1 MVKLNSPFG
10 NISLNET
17 TGEIESNVKGF
28 YYLALFT
35 SLNVII
41 SAFCLIYIV
50 LKLTINKFIRDIFS
64 IVAIQNIVCSTTMT
78 ICAVIMICLNERPS
92 WTCQGLVIAN
102 FVLLRT
108 QSVMIPLISVL
119 RYAMA
124 SKAMSS
130 KMIQKKYL
138 TFVII
143 FSILFPYF
151 NACINLMLNGGYSKL
166 TYLCMEVPLNDYE
179 IPKLPFIFN
188 ATLYLL
194 LLGSGIFFDYQM
206 ILFVKNRNQIQPIQ
220 LVPWKIIGS
229 EEKEKDMEVP
239 LRTTIISSFM
249 MLSFFIGFL
258 LYLALDHFWPI
269 PFIVTGYCI
278 IILPLSLFFSVKHT
292 KNKKAKVQRPSLQP
306 PQGPHFHDESSSFHN
321 GISYPLQ
328 FHEDFET
335 IEGIKEAEVP
345 NMLQPHDNFEM
356 IVEDIEGKI
365 LNDRNVIVHT

>member
-1 MVKLNSPFG
+1 MEQLNSPFG
-10 NISLNET
+10 NNSLNET
-17 TGEIESNVKGF
+17 TDGIESNVKGF
-28 YYLALFT
+28 YYLAVFT

-41 SAFCLIYIV
+41 SAFCLIYIA
-50 LKLTINKFIRDIFS
+50 LKLTLNKFIKTIFS
-64 IVAIQNIVCSTTMT
+64 IMAIQNIICSTIMT
-78 ICAVIMICLNERPS
+78 IYAIIMINLNERPY

-102 FVLLRT
+102 FALTRT

-119 RYAMA
+119 RYTMA
-124 SKAMSS
+124 SKARNS
-130 KMIQKKYL
+130 KIIQQRYV
-138 TFVII
+138 TFVLI
-143 FSILFPYF
+143 FCALFPYF
-151 NACINLMLNGGYSKL
+151 NAYLNLMLNGGYSKL
-166 TYLCMEVPLNDYE
+166 TYLCMELPLHDYQM
-179 IPKLPFIFN
+179 PKLPFIIN
-188 ATLYLL
+188 GTLYVL
-194 LLGSGIFFDYQM
+194 LLGSAIFNDYQM
-206 ILFVKNRNQIQPIQ
+206 ILFVKKRNQIQPIQ
-220 LVPWKIIGS
+220 LVPWKIVDPK
-229 EEKEKDMEVP
+229 EKEKDMEVP

-249 MLSFFIGFL
+249 MLSFFIGFS

-306 PQGPHFHDESSSFHN
+306 PQGPHFHNENFPV

-345 NMLQPHDNFEM
+345 NTPQPHDDFE
-356 IVEDIEGKI
+356 VIEGEI